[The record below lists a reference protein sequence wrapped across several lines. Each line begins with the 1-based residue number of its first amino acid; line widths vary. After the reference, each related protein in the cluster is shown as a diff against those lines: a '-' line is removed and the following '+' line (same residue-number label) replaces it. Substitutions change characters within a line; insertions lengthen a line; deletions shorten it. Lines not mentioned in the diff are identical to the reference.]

1 MPRANANGIE
11 LEYDSFGSP
20 GDPALLLVMG
30 LGAQMILWD
39 EEFCEALASRGHYVI
54 RFDNRDIGLSTK
66 LEGRPCATPIEAMQ
80 AQLAGKPFPFAYTL
94 AEMADDAA
102 GLLDA
107 LGIASADVVGASM
120 GGMIVQTIALRH
132 AGRVRSM
139 TSIMSTTG
147 ARDLPPAKPEAMQI
161 LLTPAP
167 ADRAGNIERAVI
179 AGRVIGSPGFP
190 FDERRV
196 RERAARAYDRC
207 FYPEGMA
214 RQLVAVL
221 ASGSRRDALREVRAP
236 SLVIHGTGDPLVPVE
251 GGIDTAK
258 AIPGAELLLVE
269 GMGHDLPVG
278 AWPQLVG
285 AISGHASE
293 ALR

>member
-20 GDPALLLVMG
+20 SDPALLLVMG

-39 EEFCEALASRGHYVI
+39 EEFCGALASRGHHVI
-54 RFDNRDIGLSTK
+54 RYDNRDIGLSTK

-80 AQLAGKPFPFAYTL
+80 AQLAGKPFQSAYTL

-132 AGRVRSM
+132 PERVRSM

-161 LLTPAP
+161 LMTPAP
-167 ADRAGNIERAVI
+167 ADRAGNIERAVVSS
-179 AGRVIGSPGFP
+179 RVIGSPGFP
-190 FDERRV
+190 FDEQRV

-221 ASGSRRDALREVRAP
+221 ASGSRRDALRAVRAP
-236 SLVIHGTGDPLVPVE
+236 SLVIHGKADPLVPVE

-258 AIPGAELLLVE
+258 SIPGAELLLVE

-285 AISGHASE
+285 AISGHASKS
-293 ALR
+293 LR